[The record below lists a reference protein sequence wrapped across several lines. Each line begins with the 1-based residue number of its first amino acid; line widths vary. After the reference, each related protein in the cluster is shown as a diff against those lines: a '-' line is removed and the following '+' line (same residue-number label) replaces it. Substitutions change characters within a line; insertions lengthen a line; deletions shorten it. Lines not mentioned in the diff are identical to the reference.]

1 MIVRT
6 YGRRN
11 RGITRT
17 YSDTIDTDD
26 DVVLDESFRDSFS
39 LSQDTPQDLYSLP
52 FSSSQDSSPLWSSQE
67 PDYNN
72 NSVQILPSTRPL
84 FTNSDEGVVGRR
96 SKKQKKGSSGPLIPA
111 TSTLM
116 EAQEFGEMMEHVDEV
131 NFAIDGLKKGSQV
144 RIRRASLLSLLSIC
158 GTVQQRRLLRTQ
170 GLARTI
176 IEAILGLSS
185 DDSLS
190 NLAAATLLY
199 VLTSDGQD
207 DHLLESHSCIHFL
220 IKLLKPVISTAAED
234 KARKIGS
241 KLLALRKD
249 ADIIRDATKTLDSS
263 SSAIL
268 SKVQKILV
276 SCKELK
282 SSCGDD
288 DGIGRP
294 ELSAKWMALLTI
306 EKACLSKI
314 SFEDATG
321 AVRKTGGNFKE
332 KLRELGGLDAV
343 FEVILNCYSVME
355 GWILHSS
362 PSIQTAK
369 HNLDLQSLVF
379 LLKCLKIMENATFLS
394 KDNQSHLLGMKGN
407 LISSGPR
414 QSFTEIVI
422 SVIKTLSDL
431 YLHRSSSTSAD
442 DKSYNLS
449 DGNGTGHA
457 SELALITDCKENS
470 NEVIF
475 ISSSKSFSSTELIS
489 SEKSFRVSQNS
500 RWLSTDRLG
509 HSESN
514 SETTTTLMNDSCIL
528 KMRSRSSLSTSCSGT
543 PRSSDSGPLSGN
555 GSRTK
560 FGPAERPNSRK
571 DDKCGPFEDS
581 EDPFAFDADD
591 FEPSKWDLLSG
602 KHKKPQTKKSGVMC
616 RDLEDECQYEMMM
629 SQPESRNG
637 ENHQLRSGNGL
648 NHQPLSN
655 GGNLFSQESSC
666 SLVDDKENS
675 DLLADCL
682 LTAVKVLMNLTND
695 NPVGC
700 QQIASCGGL
709 ETMSL
714 LIASHFPSF
723 SKSLSHCR
731 DSSEFDHQDDRPM
744 TDQELDFLVAILG
757 LLVNLVE
764 KDGLNRLI
772 LLLNVYPHSCICSL
786 HEAVGA
792 NSGSNRQWSRL
803 AAARVPLPNSKGL
816 EAESHGDVIPLLCSI
831 FLANHGA
838 GDVVGEGNAGDEA
851 GEGNAREEAG
861 DGNAGDEAGDGDA
874 VPWDAEEAVLQ
885 GEKEAEKMILE
896 AYAALLLAF
905 LSTESADIRGAIAE
919 CLPNRNLAILVPVL
933 ERFVAFHLTLN
944 MISEETHIAVSEV
957 IESLRVA

>member
-1 MIVRT
+1 M
-6 YGRRN
+6 
-11 RGITRT
+11 
-17 YSDTIDTDD
+17 
-26 DVVLDESFRDSFS
+26 
-39 LSQDTPQDLYSLP
+39 
-52 FSSSQDSSPLWSSQE
+52 
-67 PDYNN
+67 
-72 NSVQILPSTRPL
+72 
-84 FTNSDEGVVGRR
+84 
-96 SKKQKKGSSGPLIPA
+96 
-111 TSTLM
+111 
-116 EAQEFGEMMEHVDEV
+116 
-131 NFAIDGLKKGSQV
+131 
-144 RIRRASLLSLLSIC
+144 
-158 GTVQQRRLLRTQ
+158 
-170 GLARTI
+170 
-176 IEAILGLSS
+176 
-185 DDSLS
+185 
-190 NLAAATLLY
+190 
-199 VLTSDGQD
+199 
-207 DHLLESHSCIHFL
+207 
-220 IKLLKPVISTAAED
+220 
-234 KARKIGS
+234 
-241 KLLALRKD
+241 
-249 ADIIRDATKTLDSS
+249 
-263 SSAIL
+263 
-268 SKVQKILV
+268 
-276 SCKELK
+276 K

-294 ELSAKWMALLTI
+294 ELSAKWVALLTI

-431 YLHRSSSTSAD
+431 YLRRSSSTSAD

-449 DGNGTGHA
+449 DGNGTGHT

-489 SEKSFRVSQNS
+489 SEKSFCVSQNS

-555 GSRTK
+555 GPRTK
-560 FGPAERPNSRK
+560 FDPAERPNSRK

-602 KHKKPQTKKSGVMC
+602 KHKKPQTKKSGVIC

-637 ENHQLRSGNGL
+637 EKHQLRSGNGL

-764 KDGLNRLI
+764 KDGLNR
-772 LLLNVYPHSCICSL
+772 
-786 HEAVGA
+786 
-792 NSGSNRQWSRL
+792 SRL